1 MLGVRR
7 HQMPGFPTPILAT
20 SLKSVLAPKQV
31 NQFLPHWWHWLAF
44 LKLYMIHAK
53 KIKNRSRKSQVMR
66 WKRTAFF
73 VGSLKKSE
81 FPIPILTSGLQSVIA
96 PKRIDRFWCARCQ
109 SLAFFKLYM
118 IHFKKSKIGQEKT
131 ELWGVGCQLPP
142 DAWFSHSNFDHLSTK
157 CHSSQTN
164 WLIFMQLVAFACIFE
179 ALYDSCQ

>member
-1 MLGVRR
+1 MCLVSIACIFQALHDICQKNQRSIKKKPSYGMLGVRR

-96 PKRIDRFWCARCQ
+96 PKRIDRFWCAWCQ
-109 SLAFFKLYM
+109 SL
-118 IHFKKSKIGQEKT
+118 T
-131 ELWGVGCQLPP
+131 
-142 DAWFSHSNFDHLSTK
+142 
-157 CHSSQTN
+157 
-164 WLIFMQLVAFACIFE
+164 
-179 ALYDSCQ
+179 